1 MPELKLKFENDTDN
15 NANEVNK
22 CTDVCIG
29 YENGSGNE
37 IYTYARIESLLYDCT
52 NEQSNEC
59 KKYFGS
65 GLQLLKKIISSIAH
79 KRYSDN
85 YEDDFNINLFDA
97 STLKYIKDVDKDDA
111 SSIALYHDV
120 PVNLGGYLLL
130 KRNFTYYETFGFF
143 MNDMVYYEG
152 TELVGRNSYFDDLF
166 QYQRYQKLLSDFKTN
181 NIYELRLTVANLKY
195 TDIISVNETL
205 LFNKL
210 QEIYGIF
217 LPDNIKLL
225 LLEFNNKLNI
235 YNDYLNQNPGYKDL
249 TLKQIFLELGSKQL
263 PDTLTGP
270 FGSISSA
277 NLNDDINN
285 FITCRNYLMDDYFYI
300 ILWCDACKLN
310 LPILSN
316 EKCDDFNSYALKI
329 YKNNHPLQIPEMD
342 RICSYFLSKGAI
354 IIDEDVKNKLLGL
367 SGGGS
372 SNTDNI
378 KTLKRRSGKNSKT
391 GNRTKRNNQKMKTK
405 RKSVLSK
412 NYIKQKQ
419 IYATIDELIPIESIN
434 ILTTTKD
441 NAVKQQRKKKRK
453 KVHKRMSFVG
463 KIKSRK

>member
-1 MPELKLKFENDTDN
+1 
-15 NANEVNK
+15 
-22 CTDVCIG
+22 
-29 YENGSGNE
+29 
-37 IYTYARIESLLYDCT
+37 
-52 NEQSNEC
+52 
-59 KKYFGS
+59 
-65 GLQLLKKIISSIAH
+65 
-79 KRYSDN
+79 
-85 YEDDFNINLFDA
+85 
-97 STLKYIKDVDKDDA
+97 
-111 SSIALYHDV
+111 
-120 PVNLGGYLLL
+120 
-130 KRNFTYYETFGFF
+130 
-143 MNDMVYYEG
+143 
-152 TELVGRNSYFDDLF
+152 
-166 QYQRYQKLLSDFKTN
+166 
-181 NIYELRLTVANLKY
+181 
-195 TDIISVNETL
+195 
-205 LFNKL
+205 
-210 QEIYGIF
+210 
-217 LPDNIKLL
+217 
-225 LLEFNNKLNI
+225 
-235 YNDYLNQNPGYKDL
+235 
-249 TLKQIFLELGSKQL
+249 
-263 PDTLTGP
+263 
-270 FGSISSA
+270 
-277 NLNDDINN
+277 
-285 FITCRNYLMDDYFYI
+285 MDDYFYI

-329 YKNNHPLQIPEMD
+329 YKNNHPLQIPEMN